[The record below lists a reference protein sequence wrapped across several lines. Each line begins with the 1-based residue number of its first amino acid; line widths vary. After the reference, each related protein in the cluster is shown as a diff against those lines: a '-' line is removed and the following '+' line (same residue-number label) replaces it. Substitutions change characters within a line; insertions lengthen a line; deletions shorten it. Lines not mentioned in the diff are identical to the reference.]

1 MIQYICIKVRY
12 IPGPDFKYLATM
24 EHDGTHSNKTKTS
37 TGSDALRPHTSA
49 TANRF
54 DSGTAVRCAAPLSGP
69 ASTGRP
75 RTSWRPAVPVPR
87 GADRLGR
94 RRSRRGGGTRR
105 AAFVRGCVRWRT
117 WPLTLVG
124 GRYVCVY
131 KVDVAW
137 NRGELRLEVS
147 EKTKTSGGPQ
157 EFGRWRWRWKLG
169 LLWLGIYPQLIGT
182 NTDSDQ
188 EFGVNLLNGIL

>member
-1 MIQYICIKVRY
+1 M
-12 IPGPDFKYLATM
+12 
-24 EHDGTHSNKTKTS
+24 
-37 TGSDALRPHTSA
+37 
-49 TANRF
+49 
-54 DSGTAVRCAAPLSGP
+54 
-69 ASTGRP
+69 
-75 RTSWRPAVPVPR
+75 
-87 GADRLGR
+87 
-94 RRSRRGGGTRR
+94 
-105 AAFVRGCVRWRT
+105 
-117 WPLTLVG
+117 TLVG